1 MVNIIS
7 GIGSFESF
15 EKLKNLYSGKSIL
28 LVTGQASYKS
38 SGAEKVLNSVLKNE
52 TVEKFSDFSVNPK
65 LEDAERGVAIAI
77 EANIE
82 VIIAVGGGSVIDMAK
97 LIKALYSTP
106 NLATEIAKG
115 EVSMTDP
122 EIPLVVAPTTAGS
135 GSEATHFAV
144 VYIGADKYSL
154 ASSLLLPE
162 TVILDGKLTASGSS
176 YQKACNGLDALSQ
189 AIESAWATG
198 STETSRQLSF
208 KAVSL
213 CVKYLKNVVDGAN
226 DEASLQGMLDAANL
240 AGQAIN
246 TSKTTAAH
254 AWSYGI
260 TSQYGLPHGH
270 AVWLTLPAIFQ
281 IHANITP
288 SKITDIRG
296 AAHLSDVMSNLMNL
310 LSISSSKQAARILRN
325 YLTSIKIDIDMSKFG
340 LDTTIKRKQLS
351 QNVNMQ
357 RMGNNPVQFS
367 TEDVNSIFDLQR

>member
-1 MVNIIS
+1 M
-7 GIGSFESF
+7 
-15 EKLKNLYSGKSIL
+15 
-28 LVTGQASYKS
+28 
-38 SGAEKVLNSVLKNE
+38 
-52 TVEKFSDFSVNPK
+52 
-65 LEDAERGVAIAI
+65 
-77 EANIE
+77 
-82 VIIAVGGGSVIDMAK
+82 
-97 LIKALYSTP
+97 
-106 NLATEIAKG
+106 
-115 EVSMTDP
+115 
-122 EIPLVVAPTTAGS
+122 
-135 GSEATHFAV
+135 
-144 VYIGADKYSL
+144 
-154 ASSLLLPE
+154 
-162 TVILDGKLTASGSS
+162 
-176 YQKACNGLDALSQ
+176 GLDALSQ

>member
-176 YQKACNGLDALSQ
+176 YQKACNGFRCT
-189 AIESAWATG
+189 I
-198 STETSRQLSF
+198 
-208 KAVSL
+208 
-213 CVKYLKNVVDGAN
+213 
-226 DEASLQGMLDAANL
+226 ASD
-240 AGQAIN
+240 
-246 TSKTTAAH
+246 
-254 AWSYGI
+254 
-260 TSQYGLPHGH
+260 
-270 AVWLTLPAIFQ
+270 
-281 IHANITP
+281 
-288 SKITDIRG
+288 
-296 AAHLSDVMSNLMNL
+296 
-310 LSISSSKQAARILRN
+310 
-325 YLTSIKIDIDMSKFG
+325 
-340 LDTTIKRKQLS
+340 
-351 QNVNMQ
+351 
-357 RMGNNPVQFS
+357 
-367 TEDVNSIFDLQR
+367 

>member
-15 EKLKNLYSGKSIL
+15 GKLKNLYSGKSIL
-28 LVTGQASYKS
+28 LVTGQASFRS
-38 SGAEKVLNSVLKNE
+38 CGAEKVLNFILKNE
-52 TVEKFSDFSVNPK
+52 KVEKFSDFSVNPK

-77 EANIE
+77 EANTE

-106 NLATEIAKG
+106 NLAIKIAKG
-115 EVSMTDP
+115 EVSMTNP
-122 EIPLVVAPTTAGS
+122 EIPLIVAPTTAGS
-135 GSEATHFAV
+135 GSESTHFAV

-154 ASSLLLPE
+154 ASTLLLPE
-162 TVILDGKLTASGSS
+162 TVILDGKLIASGSS

-189 AIESAWATG
+189 AIESAWAVG

-208 KAVSL
+208 KAVTL

-226 DEASLQGMLDAANL
+226 DESSLQGMLDAANL

-281 IHANITP
+281 IHANIIP
-288 SKITDIRG
+288 AKVTDARG
-296 AAHLSDVMSNLMNL
+296 AEHLSDVISNLMNL
-310 LSISSSKQAARILRN
+310 LSISSSKQAASTLKD
-325 YLTSIKIDIDMSKFG
+325 YLTSININIDMVKFG

-367 TEDVNSIFDLQR
+367 TEDVNSIFDL